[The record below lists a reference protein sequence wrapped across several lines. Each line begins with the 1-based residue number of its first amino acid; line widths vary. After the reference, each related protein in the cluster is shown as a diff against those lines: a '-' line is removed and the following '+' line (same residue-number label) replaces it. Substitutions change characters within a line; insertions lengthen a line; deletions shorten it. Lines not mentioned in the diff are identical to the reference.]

1 MFLLQ
6 VLSIAVEASEDSQQ
20 LELPLRE
27 SFLDAAMLSIPHG
40 SLSTPVAGILLLC
53 SPDLLH
59 IYDAA
64 RIASRFSAPP
74 DFFASASLQ
83 PVACQLPIRDAVVAK
98 LFLVLND
105 FYTATEPPQVII
117 WSFLRAS
124 RRHQLHVDLECCVL
138 G

>member
-6 VLSIAVEASEDSQQ
+6 VVSIAVEASEDSQQ
-20 LELPLRE
+20 LELTLRE
-27 SFLDAAMLSIPHG
+27 SFLDAAMLSSPLG

-64 RIASRFSAPP
+64 RIASRFSAPS

-105 FYTATEPPQVII
+105 FYTATEPPQV
-117 WSFLRAS
+117 
-124 RRHQLHVDLECCVL
+124 
-138 G
+138 